1 MIANSAPW
9 DNLKYDPAGVAEVAR
24 KFFATLY
31 NTYSFFALYANVDGF
46 TGTEEQVA
54 LSERPEIDR
63 WIISLL
69 NTLISDVDAALNDY
83 EPTRAARAIN
93 DFVIDNLSN
102 WYVRLNR
109 KRFWGRN
116 MDTDKLSA
124 YQTLHTCLLTVAKL
138 IAPAA
143 PFYADRLYQDLT
155 ANYQDAPKSVHLALF
170 PEVNA
175 SAINPRLEK
184 CMAVAQKLTSM
195 VLSLRRKAN
204 IKVRQPLAAMLVP
217 VLDEAQRE
225 LIEPITDL
233 LLTEVN
239 VKALKIVSNE
249 EGVLVK
255 RIKPDFKKLGPK
267 FGKMMKA
274 AAARLQG
281 LTQSEIAEFERV
293 GYIELEGAD
302 GTAVKVETSDVEIIS
317 EDIPGWLVANDGN
330 LTVALDITITDS
342 LRMEGIAR
350 DIINRVQNIRKTRD
364 YDITDKIKLVFEPN
378 SETDAAINTY
388 SEYIAGQ
395 VLAESIEISQL
406 GSEPTVEYLDIDGLM
421 LKVNVVLK

>member
-1 MIANSAPW
+1 
-9 DNLKYDPAGVAEVAR
+9 
-24 KFFATLY
+24 
-31 NTYSFFALYANVDGF
+31 
-46 TGTEEQVA
+46 
-54 LSERPEIDR
+54 
-63 WIISLL
+63 
-69 NTLISDVDAALNDY
+69 
-83 EPTRAARAIN
+83 
-93 DFVIDNLSN
+93 
-102 WYVRLNR
+102 
-109 KRFWGRN
+109 
-116 MDTDKLSA
+116 
-124 YQTLHTCLLTVAKL
+124 
-138 IAPAA
+138 
-143 PFYADRLYQDLT
+143 
-155 ANYQDAPKSVHLALF
+155 
-170 PEVNA
+170 
-175 SAINPRLEK
+175 
-184 CMAVAQKLTSM
+184 MAVAQKLTSM

-406 GSEPTVEYLDIDGLM
+406 GSEPTVEDLDIDGLM